1 MLCVSTDTSAENSYV
16 ACIPSQSL
24 RTSHIPAFAK
34 VNLFKVRQGL
44 DGQDER
50 RKRAWGRRLASTRT
64 MPLRTAPRLTFF
76 SASAAVCP
84 ATTCLAMHTISPQPT
99 EEDTSHSTAHHN
111 YRGEERVKTG
121 QSVRRPG
128 HAALTTGSLG
138 TRSK

>member
-1 MLCVSTDTSAENSYV
+1 M
-16 ACIPSQSL
+16 
-24 RTSHIPAFAK
+24 H
-34 VNLFKVRQGL
+34 LFKACQVL
-44 DGQDER
+44 DGHNER

-99 EEDTSHSTAHHN
+99 KEDTSHSTAHHN
-111 YRGEERVKTG
+111 YRRGEERVKTG

-128 HAALTTGSLG
+128 HAALTIGSLG
-138 TRSK
+138 TKIK